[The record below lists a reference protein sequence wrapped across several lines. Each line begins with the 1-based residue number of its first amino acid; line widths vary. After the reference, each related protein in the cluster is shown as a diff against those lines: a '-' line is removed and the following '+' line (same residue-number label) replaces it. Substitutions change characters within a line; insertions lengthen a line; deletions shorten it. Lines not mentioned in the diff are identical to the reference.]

1 MPPHS
6 SKRTSRAGR
15 LADVRLSSDLNLDG
29 QNPLRAQPA
38 RGAWGPLGVPG
49 TRWKKFQRILVPVV
63 TVAIA
68 TGLFFLGRMF
78 YLILTGQ

>member
-1 MPPHS
+1 MR
-6 SKRTSRAGR
+6 K
-15 LADVRLSSDLNLDG
+15 SSDLNLNG
-29 QNPLRAQPA
+29 PTPLRVQPG
-38 RGAWGPLGVPG
+38 RGVWGPPGVPT

-68 TGLFFLGRMF
+68 VGLFFLGRMF